1 MILEKINLCRG
12 LKAGREEQGSRSEDL
27 RSRSCESRE
36 SARSSKLWKE
46 RRASLKKQKLRGTGI
61 GREEW
66 GNGVC
71 SRDLGMAYGAS
82 SVYQSGVIRSDCIFS
97 EAGSQGR
104 LDLADAAVFYFCFLI
119 LFLFDFCPGFQ
130 KKQNVSG

>member
-1 MILEKINLCRG
+1 MMLEKINLCRG

-27 RSRSCESRE
+27 RSRSCEGWE
-36 SARSSKLWKE
+36 SAERS
-46 RRASLKKQKLRGTGI
+46 G
-61 GREEW
+61 

-71 SRDLGMAYGAS
+71 SGDLGLAYGAS

-104 LDLADAAVFYFCFLI
+104 LDLADAAVFYSCFWI